1 MFIDAI
7 QVVLG
12 VFVAIVVILLA
23 TAVVMHYLER

>member
-12 VFVAIVVILLA
+12 VFVAIVFILLA

>member
-12 VFVAIVVILLA
+12 VFVAIVVILIA

>member
-1 MFIDAI
+1 MFLDAI

-12 VFVAIVVILLA
+12 VFVAIVVILVA